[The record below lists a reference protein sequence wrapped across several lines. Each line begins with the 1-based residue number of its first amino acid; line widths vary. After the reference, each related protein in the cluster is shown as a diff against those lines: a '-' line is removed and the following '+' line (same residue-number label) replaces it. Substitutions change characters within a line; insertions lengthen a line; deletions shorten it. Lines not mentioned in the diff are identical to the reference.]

1 VPAQQRPMACS
12 KLATTAAEAL
22 QLVRKLNSYNIGR
35 LLKQSPAELA
45 ASLSHLR
52 LSEFMTLDG
61 RRRTTE
67 LLMAL
72 LKRHTHNGTLPDT
85 FAAELRSGCPS
96 FFPYH
101 QQHYINAFRD
111 LEAIGKPGT
120 SR

>member
-1 VPAQQRPMACS
+1 MACS
-12 KLATTAAEAL
+12 KLAATAAEAL
-22 QLVRKLNSYNIGR
+22 LLARKLNSYNIGR
-35 LLKQSPAELA
+35 LLKQSPAQLQ

-52 LSEFMTLDG
+52 LSELMTPDG

-72 LKRHTHNGTLPDT
+72 LKRHTRNGTLPDT

-101 QQHYINAFRD
+101 QQHYIIGFRE
-111 LEAIGKPGT
+111 LEAIGKPGI